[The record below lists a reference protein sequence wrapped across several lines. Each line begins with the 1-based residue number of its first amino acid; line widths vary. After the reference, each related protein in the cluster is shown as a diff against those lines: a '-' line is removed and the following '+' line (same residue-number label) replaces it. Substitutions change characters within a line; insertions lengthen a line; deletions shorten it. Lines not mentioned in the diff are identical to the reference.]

1 MNESNF
7 TTSSLRKRVTPLWL
21 TLSLSLLWS
30 ETSTAGIEMIDFT
43 QASEHQQW
51 SAINDNVMGGISTGG
66 IVYDGEH
73 SLFKGELSLENN
85 GGFSSINRSLESL
98 NPAVNNVE
106 LSFVGDGRTYQ
117 LRFTTWIDGNR
128 TNYKHSFK
136 TIKGEQL
143 KKVFQLNDFKAV
155 FRGQSLSGAPRL
167 EAQDIRQIGF
177 LIADKQPLP
186 FELNL
191 IQIQFNSTYPK
202 NLSKTQS
209 KPQMNKT
216 P

>member
-1 MNESNF
+1 MHESGF
-7 TTSSLRKRVTPLWL
+7 TTSSLRKPITPLWL

-43 QASEHQQW
+43 QASEHQKW

-66 IVYDGEH
+66 LIYDGKQ
-73 SLFKGELSLENN
+73 SLFKGDLSLENN

-98 NPAVNNVE
+98 NPTVNNVE

-117 LRFTTWIDGNR
+117 LRFTTWKDGYR
-128 TNYKHSFK
+128 TNYKHSFE

-143 KKVFQLNDFKAV
+143 KKVFRLEDFQAV
-155 FRGQSLSGAPRL
+155 FRGRLLNNAPEL
-167 EAQDIRQIGF
+167 KAQDIKQFGF

-186 FELNL
+186 FELKL
-191 IQIQFNSTYPK
+191 LQIQFKASE
-202 NLSKTQS
+202 
-209 KPQMNKT
+209 
-216 P
+216 